1 MSRAAIAAS
10 ISLCALLVGCAGPRP
25 QLASVDGE
33 LAPCKAS
40 RCVSSLAREPEYRVE
55 PIRYEGS
62 RESARL
68 ALLRIVGEMQGAKI
82 VLQTEDYLHVEFTSS
97 VLRNID
103 DLELQFPRRGQLVQ
117 VRSSSRVGYYDFD
130 GNRERVEQI
139 RAAFEAV
146 QP

>member
-1 MSRAAIAAS
+1 MSRAVIAAS
-10 ISLCALLVGCAGPRP
+10 ISLFALLVGCATPKP
-25 QLASVDGE
+25 QLASADGE

-40 RCVSSLAREPEYRVE
+40 RCVSSLAREPEYRIE

-62 RESARL
+62 LESARL
-68 ALLRIVGEMQGAKI
+68 TLLRIVSEMPGAKI
-82 VLQTEDYLHVEFTSS
+82 VLQTEDYIHVEFTSN

-103 DLELQFPRRGQLVQ
+103 DLELQFPRRGQLVH

-139 RAAFEAV
+139 RFAFDSV

>member
-10 ISLCALLVGCAGPRP
+10 ISLCVLLAGCATARP
-25 QLASVDGE
+25 QLASPDGE

-40 RCVSSLAREPEYRVE
+40 RCVSSLAREAEYRIE

-62 RESARL
+62 LESARL
-68 ALLRIVGEMQGAKI
+68 TLLRIVSEMPGAKI
-82 VLQTEDYLHVEFTSS
+82 VLQTEDYIHVEFTSP
-97 VLRNID
+97 VLRSVD
-103 DLELQFPRRGQLVQ
+103 DLELQFPRRGGLVH

-139 RAAFEAV
+139 RAQFESV